1 MRKLVLFMHVSLDNF
16 VAGPDGAMD
25 WIHVDDELFDYV
37 GDRVSQSD
45 TALYGRVTYEMMES
59 YWPTAADQPNAS
71 KHDKEHSQWYKDAQK
86 IVLSRSM
93 KDRSIPGTTIISE
106 DLAGRISKLK
116 QQEGGDMLIFGSPRA
131 AYALMQEQL
140 IDSFWLFVNPV
151 ILGKGIPLFKDVQHT
166 VQLNLVKATTFASG
180 VVCMHY
186 ERKQEA

>member
-1 MRKLVLFMHVSLDNF
+1 
-16 VAGPDGAMD
+16 
-25 WIHVDDELFDYV
+25 
-37 GDRVSQSD
+37 
-45 TALYGRVTYEMMES
+45 MES